1 MNFMMTQILAEVAGN
16 SDNETLKTVL
26 AVLGWVTSFAVA
38 IVAALNLKSA
48 KATSKEEGRNE
59 VKVSLPQPFEMR
71 MKEEFVT
78 RREFE
83 RLEANMAGNIAEIK
97 GMMNTTAVEMKS
109 LFRETMTAVSSQNTT
124 LTNKIER
131 QHKAMTEDIGKVASA
146 AHAGRQKIWE
156 VVNDQREE
164 VASLKTNSNV
174 ADQIGKLAQAI
185 STPTTKIQPTHP
197 NS

>member
-1 MNFMMTQILAEVAGN
+1 MIQILAETAGMGAGDMV
-16 SDNETLKTVL
+16 SLGALGTFLAGIGSFVLTLVRRDK
-26 AVLGWVTSFAVA
+26 
-38 IVAALNLKSA
+38 I
-48 KATSKEEGRNE
+48 KEEGRKE
-59 VKVSLPQPFEMR
+59 VAVTLPQPFEMS
-71 MKEEFVT
+71 MKEQFVT

-109 LFRETMTAVSSQNTT
+109 LFRETMTAVSTQNTS

-131 QHKAMTEDIGKVASA
+131 QHKVMTEDIGKVASA

-164 VASLKTNSNV
+164 VAALKTNSNV

-185 STPTTKIQPTHP
+185 STPATKIQPTHP